1 MSDKQYWIL
10 KTEPDVYAFA
20 DLQEDKVTMWDG
32 VANNAALKNIRTMK
46 PGDLALIYHTGNE
59 RRIVGLAEVVS
70 EPYPD
75 PDEDDP
81 KLVVVDIKAV
91 EPLANFVSLAAI
103 KADPTFADFALVR
116 QSRLS
121 VVPVSS
127 DLWDTLL
134 RMGGVAT

>member
-10 KTEPDVYAFA
+10 KTEPDVYAFT
-20 DLQEDKVTMWDG
+20 DLQEDGVTMWDG

-46 PGDLALIYHTGNE
+46 PGDLAMIYHTGNE

-81 KLVVVDIKAV
+81 KLVVVDIKV
-91 EPLANFVSLAAI
+91 LEPLANLVSLAAI
-103 KADPTFADFALVR
+103 KADPSFADFALVR
-116 QSRLS
+116 QIRLS
-121 VVPVSS
+121 VVSVPS

-134 RMGGVAT
+134 RMGGAPT